1 MNSTIR
7 KTVGDEKFYFKRTVD
22 AGHGEIDLVVTAT
35 FNHTKGTFKI
45 APLITTKHVALSDDL
60 TNEGIMNDLVALTA
74 EARKHMIEMKI
85 EWAKGNRTPDAIKFP
100 NYEDGGAV
108 SEKEEPIKTGRQP
121 GKKNPKPQA
130 AQSDEEEPF
139 EE

>member
-45 APLITTKHVALSDDL
+45 APLITTKHVALSDEV

-74 EARKHMIEMKI
+74 EAKKHMIEMKI
-85 EWAKGNRTPDAIKFP
+85 EWAKGNRTPDSIKFP
-100 NYEDGGAV
+100 DYGEEGGA
-108 SEKEEPIKTGRQP
+108 EKVEPIKTGRQP

-130 AQSDEEEPF
+130 AQSDEETEPL